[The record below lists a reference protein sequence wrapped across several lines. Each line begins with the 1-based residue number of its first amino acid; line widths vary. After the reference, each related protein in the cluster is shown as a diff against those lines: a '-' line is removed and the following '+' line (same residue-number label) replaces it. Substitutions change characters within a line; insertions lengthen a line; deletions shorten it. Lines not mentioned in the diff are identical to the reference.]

1 MADYYEYAL
10 IGNAGV
16 DNLTQ
21 GQLILF
27 HNNASLS
34 NLTEYYSRRM
44 DSGVVSLSAL
54 PPSITLLT

>member
-16 DNLTQ
+16 DSLTQ

-27 HNNASLS
+27 HNNTSLS
-34 NLTEYYSRRM
+34 NLTEYCYRKE
-44 DSGVVSLSAL
+44 A
-54 PPSITLLT
+54 I